1 MLRPCPLRPRRSGLA
16 EQTAAYEATK
26 RRARE
31 HADNVVFEAIGEDKV
46 RVTCQ
51 SWEDARVIL
60 PEQALLVVAQGKTLN
75 VMRTDR
81 PAELAAVPTS
91 GLADAGYGPETK

>member
-1 MLRPCPLRPRRSGLA
+1 MKQVDTLLKSD
-16 EQTAAYEATK
+16 EATL
-26 RRARE
+26 
-31 HADNVVFEAIGEDKV
+31 VFEAIGDDKV

-81 PAELAAVPTS
+81 PAEQFFLRKLNAIRACWC
-91 GLADAGYGPETK
+91 